1 MQFKTLIIVFLALV
15 FQACENNTQKS
26 KSEAQTKDNSTEIAQ
41 FELSDL
47 GIKENHVP
55 EGVALGSQAPD
66 VMLKMENGE
75 EVSLSALYDKQN
87 LVLIFYRG
95 YWCPVCSR
103 HLSSLAENNEVLNQ
117 KDVSFLAISP
127 ETYSNIAKTKEL
139 SGLDFTFVSD
149 SSAAIMK
156 AFDVAFQ
163 VTYDYHQKIEQN
175 LNASIKETNANGEA
189 VLPVPATFI
198 INRKG
203 KIIYKQFD
211 LNYKNR
217 AGTEDIL
224 VAIAKL

>member
-1 MQFKTLIIVFLALV
+1 MQFKTLTILLLVFI
-15 FQACENNTQKS
+15 FQACESNPQKS
-26 KSEAQTKDNSTEIAQ
+26 ESEAQSNDNSTEIAQ
-41 FELSDL
+41 SELSDL

-103 HLSSLAENNEVLNQ
+103 HLSSLAENSEALNK
-117 KDVSFLAISP
+117 KDVTFLAISP
-127 ETYSNIAKTKEL
+127 ETYSNIEKTKEQ
-139 SGLDFTFVSD
+139 SGLDITFVSD
-149 SSAAIMK
+149 SSATIMK

-163 VTYDYHQKIEQN
+163 LTDDYHQKIEEN
-175 LNASIKETNANGEA
+175 LNVSIKETNANGEA

-217 AGTEDIL
+217 AGADDIL
-224 VAIAKL
+224 EVLSEL